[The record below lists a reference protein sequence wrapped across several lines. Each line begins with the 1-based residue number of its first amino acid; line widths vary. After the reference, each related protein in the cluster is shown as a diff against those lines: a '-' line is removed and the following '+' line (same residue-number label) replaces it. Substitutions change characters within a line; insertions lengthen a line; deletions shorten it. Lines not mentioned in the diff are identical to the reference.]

1 MKKLIFLT
9 LVVVLC
15 VSEVYSQT
23 PGIPYQAVLL
33 NKDAGQELPGS
44 DVEYANPLRNTL
56 VSIRFS
62 IYDENGLEFSEN
74 HFDVVVDG
82 YGMINLIVGMGTYT
96 FSDFENMDWDG
107 EEKWLKIE
115 VDFDNGSD
123 FENAADQ
130 NLFSIRGSDGFAYFR
145 TNVRIDGLP
154 TNTGTNSDD
163 MVVADANGNLKT
175 TNVGVIDIS
184 YANRNYTFTPKSGL
198 GGIAMIKAHTWMNEH
213 WFGLLTWRNNG
224 TGSSVIASAV
234 LTQLSQSGN
243 LTPTVTTSG
252 SGIVFSWTGQHSNAH
267 GWMFTIIE

>member
-9 LVVVLC
+9 LVAVLC

-74 HFDVVVDG
+74 HFDVVVYG

-115 VDFDNGSD
+115 VDFDNGS
-123 FENAADQ
+123 
-130 NLFSIRGSDGFAYFR
+130 
-145 TNVRIDGLP
+145 
-154 TNTGTNSDD
+154 
-163 MVVADANGNLKT
+163 
-175 TNVGVIDIS
+175 
-184 YANRNYTFTPKSGL
+184 
-198 GGIAMIKAHTWMNEH
+198 
-213 WFGLLTWRNNG
+213 
-224 TGSSVIASAV
+224 
-234 LTQLSQSGN
+234 
-243 LTPTVTTSG
+243 
-252 SGIVFSWTGQHSNAH
+252 GIVFSWTGQHSNAH